1 MQSIIIIFPLLIS
14 IAPSFFPL
22 CAQNPPSILFLWGN
36 QPTLLS
42 RKTKRTPAAAAQ
54 PPPPPFSLPLTPH
67 THARTYFLEFNSDVS
82 EVVLLHDPSLPSER
96 ALSELL
102 RRKKGFFLLNRL
114 GRVTTTK
121 HLTKGV
127 FFSQPVPQA
136 VCNPVF
142 FSMARSFYA
151 AAAKIPLCAEF
162 ECVTSLLGTRR
173 LLFPCVMG

>member
-102 RRKKGFFLLNRL
+102 RRKKVFFYWIGLEGWPPQSISQKGCFFLILFPKPS
-114 GRVTTTK
+114 VT
-121 HLTKGV
+121 L
-127 FFSQPVPQA
+127 FFFPWQGL
-136 VCNPVF
+136 
-142 FSMARSFYA
+142 SMQQQQ
-151 AAAKIPLCAEF
+151 K
-162 ECVTSLLGTRR
+162 
-173 LLFPCVMG
+173 FPCVPNSNA